1 MALTTAHRGA
11 PGWLGLA
18 GFAAVTVAAAGVG
31 ALAALDA
38 GTAYEALHRPMWAP
52 PPWLFG
58 PVWTVLYGTIALA
71 GWLVWRRTG
80 LRDRQGWRKEM
91 VAFGIQLGLNALWTP
106 LFFGAHWYGLALLDV
121 ALLWVV
127 ICLTVALFARV
138 YRPAGLLL
146 LPYWAWV
153 SFATVLT
160 AVIWHLN

>member
-1 MALTTAHRGA
+1 MSPPA
-11 PGWLGLA
+11 
-18 GFAAVTVAAAGVG
+18 
-31 ALAALDA
+31 
-38 GTAYEALHRPMWAP
+38 

-58 PVWTVLYGTIALA
+58 PFLGTVACTKQPRPWPA
-71 GWLVWRRTG
+71 RSSSRPRTAACATA
-80 LRDRQGWRKEM
+80 RVRAPNT
-91 VAFGIQLGLNALWTP
+91 VAFGPGLALDALWTP
-106 LFFGAHWYGLALLDV
+106 LFFGAHWYGLALLDI

-138 YRPAGLLL
+138 HRPAGLLL